1 MVKYK
6 LIGVTT
12 IIKKN
17 TGEVIYKLNFAF
29 EDEKTEGLN
38 VVFEWSKNLP
48 TAQIG
53 KYYNLYYNRNGFL
66 EKLEEV
72 TV

>member
-1 MVKYK
+1 MLRYK
-6 LIGVTT
+6 LIGITT
-12 IIKKN
+12 IVKKN

-29 EDEKTEGLN
+29 EDEKTDGLN
-38 VVFEWSKNLP
+38 VVFEWSKNRP

-53 KYYNLYYNRNGFL
+53 KYYNLFYNRNGFL

-72 TV
+72 SG